1 MGSRAQQAAQVL
13 LLAWQID
20 AALVLLLCVRHIS
33 TLVASHDV
41 WKPKSRQFRSRMLIE
56 HGPHFRLE
64 AVPKMK
70 TENLADKITSFGD
83 IRLMIDFAAQKRSFS
98 VVKAVP

>member
-1 MGSRAQQAAQVL
+1 M
-13 LLAWQID
+13 
-20 AALVLLLCVRHIS
+20 
-33 TLVASHDV
+33 
-41 WKPKSRQFRSRMLIE
+41 
-56 HGPHFRLE
+56 GPHFRLE